1 MVEEL
6 MVSNICSS
14 NSWQFILIGRDSAQA
29 RTYFGK
35 DIDYNAGSNA
45 LGYNGDDAFE
55 LFYNDVLI
63 DVYGDQNV
71 DGSGQDWEY
80 TDGWVHRKNGKTLSA
95 TFNANDWDL
104 SGVNVTDDFYTNAL
118 ILLYPLA
125 TWASPTSVYLDSS
138 EGTVNE
144 DGGSS
149 VHKDGTVV
157 DLVQIV
163 QICNKRSYSCQKTVN
178 IPITDDSDA
187 EGEEILTFELL
198 TGPIISG
205 ISKYI

>member
-1 MVEEL
+1 MH
-6 MVSNICSS
+6 
-14 NSWQFILIGRDSAQA
+14 
-29 RTYFGK
+29 
-35 DIDYNAGSNA
+35 

-118 ILLYPLA
+118 NTTNPYPLA
-125 TWASPTSVYLDSS
+125 TYSAEASPTSVYLDSS

-144 DGGSS
+144 DGGSFS
-149 VHKDGTVV
+149 I
-157 DLVQIV
+157 IV
-163 QICNKRSYSCQKTVN
+163 SI
-178 IPITDDSDA
+178 SDPSS
-187 EGEEILTFELL
+187 ECHC
-198 TGPIISG
+198 S
-205 ISKYI
+205 